1 MITSGVVEV
10 FAEVKYSSLEA
21 FLCVEVDYSEV
32 ASYKVTDWLING
44 FPEIS

>member
-10 FAEVKYSSLEA
+10 FAEVKYSSSEA
-21 FLCVEVDYSEV
+21 FLCIEVDYSKI
-32 ASYKVTDWLING
+32 ASYEVMDWLMNG